1 MSFRK
6 HQDSLWLLLYLVSS
20 LLVLFAPVFFQDKVI
35 VPGDLP
41 YTNRFWAIEP
51 DVERFAP
58 PQNYLLSDQ
67 IYQFFVWHSLA
78 SQSLHADRGIPLWNP
93 YVLTGQPLVANMQSA
108 LFYPPNLLL
117 NWLSPGVVANIRV
130 VFNLLLAA
138 LFTFLFARTLPIS
151 LKGSVFA
158 AMTFT
163 LSGPLIVWLG
173 HPHSNVL
180 VTLPLLMWAV
190 ERLIQRPTY
199 GRIGVLALGVGLAFL
214 GGHPETT
221 FHVLAFVSMYLALRL
236 IFLRPT
242 LKAGRVRLG
251 AVGLG
256 VLLGAAVS
264 AIQLFPF
271 VDFLLQSG
279 TLADRGHATGISN
292 WFYSAQWLPNLV
304 SGVTAIFPNFFG
316 NPVTYNYNWPFSNF
330 QNYNEQTMYFGL
342 IPLAMMFGLVLSR
355 PRKPEIWIVI
365 GLALFAL
372 AVAWRLPGFE
382 AVSHL
387 PFFSIALNKRLK
399 MVFVFFA
406 AVSGGLGY
414 DAFWAY
420 LNSKQG
426 NVGIMHGVATVVGIT
441 LAIALGVTV
450 SKYLFTPS
458 SGFLYHLCF
467 NIFSLRQIRT
477 VISLLPAIG
486 LVLVYVLFMRV
497 KFLRVAVLE
506 QGLIAF
512 TVIELVV
519 LAWQYNPMMFEAD
532 ILPSTPV
539 VEWLQAQG
547 DEPFR
552 LVAVN
557 DVFWPNYPSL
567 FGLESVDGYDV
578 PVYRWYSDIYTAQGG
593 SVPYRQR
600 WQADWPLIDFLN
612 VRFILTTEEMPPE
625 KFRLIEQNALFRVYE
640 NLTVMP
646 RAFMV
651 YDVQIVS
658 DQASWLDA
666 LLANHEALDKVAFLA
681 EMPPDYVD
689 PGAIDAPEAHVDYLR
704 RSENEVTVEVVT
716 DQAGLLISSDVYSK
730 DWQALVDGRV
740 TKIYRANYAFRA
752 VSVPAGKH
760 TIRFVYQPLWYKL
773 GRVVTMVTLVVIGS
787 LFMIKNKQQRLP
799 DLNVGAP
806 EL

>member
-1 MSFRK
+1 MFLRK
-6 HQDSLWLLLYLVSS
+6 HRGSLWLFLYLVSS
-20 LLVLFAPVFFQDKVI
+20 LLVLFAPVFFQGKVI

-41 YTNRFWAIEP
+41 YTNRFWAVEP
-51 DVERFAP
+51 DVDRFVP

-67 IYQFFVWHSLA
+67 IYQFFIWHSLA
-78 SQSLHADRGIPLWNP
+78 SQAIHADRGIPLWNP
-93 YVLTGQPLVANMQSA
+93 YVFTGQPLVANMQSA

-117 NWLSPGVVANIRV
+117 NWLSPGMVANIRV

-138 LFTFLFARTLPIS
+138 LFTFLFARALQIS
-151 LKGSVFA
+151 IKGSVLT
-158 AMTFT
+158 AMAFT

-190 ERLIQRPTY
+190 EKLIQRPNY
-199 GRIGVLALGVGLAFL
+199 GWIGVLAIGVGLAFL

-221 FHVLAFVSMYLALRL
+221 FHVLAFVSLYIALRL
-236 IFLRPT
+236 IFLRST
-242 LKAGRVRLG
+242 LKTGGVRIG

-256 VLLGAAVS
+256 VLLGTAVS

-279 TLADRGHATGISN
+279 TLVDRGHATGIKN
-292 WFYSAQWLPNLV
+292 WIFASEWLPNLA

-316 NPVTYNYNWPFSNF
+316 NPVTYNYNWPFSTF
-330 QNYNEQTMYFGL
+330 QNYNEQTIYFGL
-342 IPLAMMFGLVLSR
+342 IPLAMMVGLLLSR
-355 PRKPEIWIVI
+355 PRRPEIWIVT
-365 GLALFAL
+365 GLALFSL

-382 AVSHL
+382 VVNHL
-387 PFFSIALNKRLK
+387 PVFSISLNKRLK

-420 LNSKQG
+420 LKSKQG
-426 NVGIMHGVATVVGIT
+426 NIGIVYGTALVVGIT
-441 LAIALGVTV
+441 LAIMLGVTV
-450 SKYLFTPS
+450 IKYLYAPS
-458 SGFLYHLCF
+458 SGFLSHLCF

-477 VISLLPAIG
+477 MVSLLPAIG
-486 LVLVYVLFMRV
+486 LVLVYVLFMRA
-497 KFLRVAVLE
+497 KFLPVSVLE
-506 QGLIAF
+506 QGLVAF

-519 LAWQYNPMMFEAD
+519 LAWQYNPMMLEAD
-532 ILPSTPV
+532 ILPPTPV
-539 VEWLQAQG
+539 VEWLQTQD

-552 LVAVN
+552 LVSVN
-557 DVFWPNYPSL
+557 DVFWPNYPSI

-578 PVYRWYSDIYTAQGG
+578 PVYRWYSDLYTAQGG

-612 VRFILTTEEMPPE
+612 VRFVLTAEEMSPE
-625 KFRLIEQNALFRVYE
+625 KFRLIEGNALFRVYE
-640 NLTVMP
+640 NLTAMP

-658 DQASWLDA
+658 DQAWLDA
-666 LLANHEALDKVAFLA
+666 VLTNHEALDKVAFLA
-681 EMPPDYVD
+681 EMPSGYVV
-689 PGAIDAPEAHVDYLR
+689 PAVGYAPEAHVNYVR
-704 RSENEVTVEVVT
+704 RSENEVTVEVST
-716 DQAGLLISSDVYSK
+716 DQAGLLISSDLYSK
-730 DWQALVDGRV
+730 DWQATIDGRV

-773 GRVVTMVTLVVIGS
+773 GRVVTMLTLVVIVS
-787 LFMIKNKQQRLP
+787 LFLIKGKQ
-799 DLNVGAP
+799 
-806 EL
+806 